1 MDSFI
6 QAYPVTG
13 YAQKN
18 KKQNKTKKK
27 EKKHKQL
34 E

>member
-13 YAQKN
+13 YTPKKKN
-18 KKQNKTKKK
+18 NKQNKTKSKK
-27 EKKHKQL
+27 EREKT
-34 E
+34 